1 MTKLTLPIIIL
12 GAIGDSI
19 NPCAIAVLIFITT
32 YLIAVKKRGKD
43 FLAIGLV
50 YVLFI
55 YITYF
60 LAGIGLLSFIKKIG
74 ISDYVFYITAVA
86 VIIAGLINIKD
97 VIFSQSGFILS
108 IPESKKEIIK
118 KYIVK
123 ASVPAAMIL
132 GVIVSALEL
141 PCTGGIYIAVLGLL
155 ANQATLTQG
164 YIYLLIYNLI
174 FVMPLIFIL
183 FITYFSLTSETIN
196 SWRKK
201 NKRVKS

>member
-1 MTKLTLPIIIL
+1 
-12 GAIGDSI
+12 
-19 NPCAIAVLIFITT
+19 
-32 YLIAVKKRGKD
+32 
-43 FLAIGLV
+43 
-50 YVLFI
+50 
-55 YITYF
+55 
-60 LAGIGLLSFIKKIG
+60 
-74 ISDYVFYITAVA
+74 
-86 VIIAGLINIKD
+86 
-97 VIFSQSGFILS
+97 
-108 IPESKKEIIK
+108 
-118 KYIVK
+118 
-123 ASVPAAMIL
+123 MIL

-201 NKRVKS
+201 NKRVMRLIMGLVMITLGIIMILLKKFPIV